1 MIEKIIIVSAPS
13 GAGKSTLC
21 DMALQDFPE
30 LVDLITYTTRAP
42 RNQESEGHPYH
53 FVSKDRFFQLRQEG
67 FFAETA
73 EVHGNMYG
81 TPLDQMHA
89 AWANSQW
96 VIMDID
102 VQGARSLK
110 MKFPK
115 AKTIFILPPSID
127 ILRQRIV
134 TRDQGKTNNLE
145 QRLANAEIE
154 LAAAPEYEYRVVNES
169 IPVAFAQFKK
179 IVEEIL
185 KSR

>member
-1 MIEKIIIVSAPS
+1 MIERIIIVSAPS

-21 DMALQDFPE
+21 DLALKDFP
-30 LVDLITYTTRAP
+30 DLIDVITYTTRAP
-42 RNQESEGHPYH
+42 RGSESEGHPYH
-53 FVSKDRFFQLRQEG
+53 FVSRQQFFDLKETN

-81 TPLDQMHA
+81 TPLDQMRA
-89 AWANSQW
+89 AWTKSQW

-102 VQGARSLK
+102 VQGARTLK
-110 MKFPK
+110 AKFPL

-145 QRLANAEIE
+145 ERLANAEKE
-154 LAAAPEYEYRVVNES
+154 LAAAPEYEHRVVNES
-169 IPVAFAQFKK
+169 IPEAYAQFKK

>member
-1 MIEKIIIVSAPS
+1 MSERIIIVSAPS

-21 DMALQDFPE
+21 DMALEDFPE
-30 LVDLITYTTRAP
+30 LVDIITYTTRTP
-42 RNQESEGHPYH
+42 RASESEGHPYH
-53 FVSKDRFFQLRQEG
+53 FVSPEKFFELRTQG

-81 TPLDQMHA
+81 TPLDQMHH
-89 AWANSQW
+89 AWAKGQW

-102 VQGARSLK
+102 VQGARTLK
-110 MKFPK
+110 AKFPG

-127 ILRQRIV
+127 ILRQRIL

-145 QRLANAEIE
+145 ERLANAEKE
-154 LAAAPEYEYRVVNES
+154 LAVAPEYEFKVVNES
-169 IPVAFAQFKK
+169 IPEAYSQFKK
-179 IVEEIL
+179 IVDEIL